1 VHVAKNNLTPTRL
14 IAAITDDTV
23 TYSFCDTISLP
34 MAVGLYLWQARLPAW
49 NSLCDEL
56 REPSLAADSFRQLL
70 KTRLFAEY

>member
-14 IAAITDDTV
+14 ITAITDDT
-23 TYSFCDTISLP
+23 TRSATQSLP
-34 MAVGLYLWQARLPAW
+34 MAVGLYLLQARPPAW
-49 NSLCDEL
+49 NSLHDEL